1 VAAAEHQTQNGPDAE
16 RITIDYLAADVAKH
30 EALVALIADL
40 KKQADESADKIKA
53 ALGEYVVGTI
63 AGVDRV
69 SLPYR
74 TRKGGIDG
82 TAVKALLTPEQLA
95 RVTKPDT
102 GYRPLIHL
110 AGEADP
116 TA

>member
-1 VAAAEHQTQNGPDAE
+1 MAAAEHQTQNGPDAE
-16 RITIDYLAADVAKH
+16 RVTIDYIAGSVAKH
-30 EALVALIADL
+30 KALTDLIADL
-40 KKQADESADKIKA
+40 KKQADAEADIIKN

-63 AGVDRV
+63 GGVDRV

-74 TRKGGIDG
+74 TRTGGLDKN
-82 TAVKALLTPEQLA
+82 AVKALLTDEQFA

-110 AGEADP
+110 ADEADP